1 MSKNEVINYIFN
13 PSITFPAYFVRN
25 RLLQGIKR
33 HVPSLKGKLL
43 DFGCGS
49 KPYKSLFTVDEYIGL
64 DFENAGHDHTN
75 EQIDVYYDGK
85 KIPFEDNSFDS
96 VYTSEVFEHVFNLPE
111 VLKEIHRVMKKD
123 ALILVTCPFAICEHE
138 TPNDFARYS
147 SYALRDIMQ
156 KNGFE
161 VVAQE
166 KLGNSVETVVQLWIM
181 YIHINVA
188 PLLKKIPVIRSG
200 FRLFTYTSLNIFAIL
215 FGKLFPAGNEL
226 YLNNLILCKKI

>member
-1 MSKNEVINYIFN
+1 MSKTNNINYTFN
-13 PSITFPAYFVRN
+13 PKITFPAFLVRN
-25 RLLQGIKR
+25 RLLNGIKR
-33 HVPSLKGKLL
+33 QVPLLKGRLM

-49 KPYKSLFTVDEYIGL
+49 KPYKSLFTVDEYIGI
-64 DFENAGHDHTN
+64 DFENPGHDHTN

-85 KIPFEDNSFDS
+85 KIPFDDNYFDS
-96 VYTSEVFEHVFNLPE
+96 AFSSEVFEHVFNLPE

-123 ALILVTCPFAICEHE
+123 ALILITCPFAICEHE
-138 TPNDFARYS
+138 APNDFARYS

-166 KLGNSVETVVQLWIM
+166 KLGNSVDVVVQLWIM
-181 YIHINVA
+181 YVHIHIM
-188 PLLKKIPVIRSG
+188 PCFRKLPIIRSG
-200 FRLFTYTSLNIFAIL
+200 IRYFTYISLNILAIL
-215 FGKLFPAGNEL
+215 WGKFFPDGNEL